1 MKWNGERER
10 TSKKAEVCAF
20 LCCTPELCECVVVV
34 VIKHLLLRCFRFYGG
49 QNYIFLPEKKLHEF
63 LYILKREE
71 KNIFS
76 VKRNNEKKNG
86 NEREIYKSFFKLIN
100 SKNSF
105 SPRRS

>member
-49 QNYIFLPEKKLHEF
+49 QNYIFYPKKLHEF

-76 VKRNNEKKNG
+76 VKETTKKMEMREKSIKAFLN
-86 NEREIYKSFFKLIN
+86 
-100 SKNSF
+100 
-105 SPRRS
+105 